1 MAVDILGNEVSGGD
15 AKTLAGINDFI
26 SGFLGYQKQA
36 VNVLGAADADPEH
49 VLANIYG
56 GMIWM
61 FLEAPEAPEKAAVY
75 LERAQK
81 FAGSA
86 NRREQ
91 LLVELLS
98 CWQRND
104 MPGALAAGE
113 QVAREFPKDLATVK
127 LHQYFSFNRGD
138 CASMLRISR
147 IVADENQSNPNFH
160 GMQAFAYEQCH
171 LLDKA
176 ERSARR
182 ALELAGAEPWAEH
195 ALAHVMLTQGRVR
208 EGATFMKQASGGW
221 QNLNSFMFT
230 HNWWHTALFDLSLGD
245 FQAVLDA
252 YDTKV
257 WGVEKE
263 YSQDQVGAVALLAR
277 MEIAGMD
284 VGDRWMDV
292 ARYLKARARDT
303 VQPFLTIQYLYG
315 LARAEF
321 DEADI
326 LMQAVEDKARS
337 AAAFERHAWQNVALP
352 ACRGVLAL
360 ARGKPAE
367 AVANLEMALPRMAA
381 IGGSHAQRDLFEQLL
396 LDAHLKCGNLEV
408 AQQMM
413 EMRRTFDPDGVPL
426 NRMLADVYER
436 LELHEEAA
444 EARARHYG

>member
-75 LERAQK
+75 LGRAQK

-91 LLVELLS
+91 LLLDLLS

-171 LLDKA
+171 LLNKA

-252 YDTKV
+252 YDTRV

-263 YSQDQVGAVALLAR
+263 YSQDQVGAVSLLAR

-284 VGDRWMDV
+284 VGDRWMGV
-292 ARYLKARARDT
+292 ARYLKARAKDT

-436 LELHEEAA
+436 LELHEEAE